1 MKTFKHWLTMAAL
14 CGLATDL
21 SLAAAPPPAAVP
33 PPVPV
38 AVPAPPA
45 APADIDIDVD
55 AGRGDSV
62 VAIGHDAELAE
73 GAAVDA
79 VVAILG
85 NASSAGT
92 VGNSVAA
99 ILGNARAT
107 GAVGES
113 VVAIVGDA
121 YVNNT
126 VGKDV
131 VAILGNV
138 ELGPQ
143 ANVGGEI
150 VAIGGVVTRSP
161 SAVVSGNIE
170 NISFGR
176 FGRLDGLRA
185 WVRHCLLLGRPLSLD
200 PGVRWAWGVAL
211 AFLALYVALALLFR
225 EGLQRCVTTF
235 ESRPGASML
244 TALAAILLTPVLTV
258 VLLVT
263 VIGIIAIPFVG
274 IALFCATLF
283 GKAVML
289 AWMGRRVVRGSAHPA
304 VTVLVG
310 GAITLAL
317 YLVPVLGFIVYK
329 LLGVLGLGVV
339 LYTLLLA
346 VQSSRTAPGLAPAAA
361 PAPVAPPEPIVSPA
375 AAAAPAAADA
385 STAAT
390 GAAAAATT
398 PAPSVPIDLTS
409 LPRAGFWPRMGGLA
423 LDTILV
429 GILVSVIS
437 DGSRPRA
444 LLLCL
449 AIYAVVM
456 WHIKGTTIGGSVVN
470 LKVVRLDGRP
480 LDWSTACVRALGC
493 FLSLAV
499 AGLGFFWIAFSD
511 DKQAWHDKIAGTV
524 VVRVPKGVP
533 LL

>member
-1 MKTFKHWLTMAAL
+1 MKTSKTWLILAAL
-14 CGLATDL
+14 TALGGLATDP
-21 SLAAAPPPAAVP
+21 SPAAAPRAA
-33 PPVPV
+33 

-45 APADIDIDVD
+45 PVVAPSAPAVPASAADDSDNDVD
-55 AGRGDSV
+55 VDEGRGDSV

-79 VVAILG
+79 VVAIFG
-85 NASSAGT
+85 NATSAGT
-92 VGNSVAA
+92 VGNSVVA

-107 GAVGES
+107 GPVGEN
-113 VVAIVGDA
+113 VAAIVGNS

-131 VAILGNV
+131 VAVLGNI

-150 VAIGGVVTRSP
+150 VSIGGVVTRDP

-170 NISFGR
+170 SISFGP
-176 FGRLDGLRA
+176 FGRLEGLRE
-185 WVRHCLLLGRPLSLD
+185 WVRHCFLLGRPLSLD

-211 AFLALYVALALLFR
+211 AFLALYVLLALLFR
-225 EGLQRCVTTF
+225 DGLQRCVATF

-244 TALAAILLTPVLTV
+244 AALAAILLTPILTV
-258 VLLVT
+258 LLLVT

-274 IALFCATLF
+274 IALFCAALF

-289 AWMGRRVVRGSAHPA
+289 AWMGRRVLRGSVHPA
-304 VTVLVG
+304 LAVLVG

-317 YLVPVLGFIVYK
+317 YVVPVLGIIVYK

-346 VQSSRTAPGLAPAAA
+346 VQSSRSAPVAAPAAA
-361 PAPVAPPEPIVSPA
+361 PAPEPLVSPA
-375 AAAAPAAADA
+375 AAAAASIAAQPA
-385 STAAT
+385 
-390 GAAAAATT
+390 
-398 PAPSVPIDLTS
+398 PIDLAS
-409 LPRAGFWPRMGGLA
+409 LPRAGFWPRMAGLL
-423 LDTILV
+423 LDIILV
-429 GILVSVIS
+429 GIVVSLIS
-437 DGSRPRA
+437 DVSRPRA

-449 AIYAVVM
+449 AIYAAVM

-511 DKQAWHDKIAGTV
+511 DKQAWHDKIAGTA